1 MKKFFEKPTQV
12 AFWDAIEEGYT
23 GGIALGK
30 HIICGRCG
38 ETLSINEIIE
48 SAPANQIP
56 IYPYSAWVSLDK
68 EIIGDYLPTAEEVA
82 TWVAEQKGD
91 K

>member
-1 MKKFFEKPTQV
+1 MKRFFEKPTQV
-12 AFWDAIEEGYT
+12 AFWDSLNEKYT

-30 HIICGRCG
+30 HIICGCCG
-38 ETLSINEIIE
+38 ETLSISEIIE

-56 IYPYSAWVSLDK
+56 IYPYPGWTSLDK
-68 EIIGDYLPTAEEVA
+68 EITGDYLPTVEEIAE
-82 TWVAEQKGD
+82 WLKKGD

>member
-12 AFWDAIEEGYT
+12 AFWDVINEKYT

-30 HIICGRCG
+30 YIICGCCG
-38 ETLSINEIIE
+38 VTIPINKIIE

-56 IYPYSAWVSLDK
+56 IYPYPGWTNLDK
-68 EIIGDYLPTAEEVA
+68 EITGDYLPTAEEVA
-82 TWVAEQKGD
+82 MWVAKRKEN
-91 K
+91 